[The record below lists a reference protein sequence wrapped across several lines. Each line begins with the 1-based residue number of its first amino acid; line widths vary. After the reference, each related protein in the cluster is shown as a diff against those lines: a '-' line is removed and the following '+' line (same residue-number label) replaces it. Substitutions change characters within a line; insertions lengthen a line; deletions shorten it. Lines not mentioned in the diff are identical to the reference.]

1 MALPSYLIKQ
11 EQRSPSFRRSFLFR
25 FAPSSSYLVWRFY
38 EYMIQQLLEY
48 RLEDWKWMQ
57 KFCEWAPEKWMNRAG
72 GSGCDACR
80 TAGATAQ
87 ARIFFPFSGLAIPS
101 GLGGGDGQPFY
112 SSNFACFAFLQR
124 SIISVILKP
133 GTTFRARLMATFV
146 YARTRTCSGCCYA
159 LWSEARGSPKASSK
173 QCWNGDH
180 WPHLLWR
187 PDPLG
192 HNLAIHR
199 S

>member
-124 SIISVILKP
+124 SIISVILNLVRHSVLVWWRHLC
-133 GTTFRARLMATFV
+133 THARVRALDVATH
-146 YARTRTCSGCCYA
+146 CG
-159 LWSEARGSPKASSK
+159 RGLAAVQKHRASSA
-173 QCWNGDH
+173 GMVTTDH
-180 WPHLLWR
+180 TCCDDQIL
-187 PDPLG
+187 
-192 HNLAIHR
+192 
-199 S
+199 